1 MRSDLGEPD
10 DPQSIFMKGSNM
22 STELLKALDKLDDKM
37 HSFKTEQ
44 AVLADRLLQVEQKG
58 SSRYD
63 GPIDG
68 GDSLGSQ
75 VVKAFQANADTLAK
89 SKSLRLEIKA
99 AGDTITTTSGRTN
112 IGGGVGA
119 PGSSLMLGVQ
129 NGLSVRNAS
138 GTSASEYFRYTGTQ
152 GAAAVQAG
160 EGAAKAAVRPDHTM
174 ITQSALTIAGYSK
187 ISRQALSDSAELKSA
202 IDITLRRS
210 VNTSLDS
217 ILNAGNVTP
226 AWTGLLPL
234 ATAYTSVVYQLVD
247 AISEAVSTMQV
258 AGFVPDVVALNPV
271 DWLQITVARGIDG
284 HPLSGAYLGTLP
296 EAMRGLRVVLSP
308 GVTVGKALVMDSGQI
323 ELLVSDDFAVEFG
336 YVNDDFTKNLVT
348 ILGEMRV
355 IPIFRSVGA
364 ARLITPMA

>member
-1 MRSDLGEPD
+1 
-10 DPQSIFMKGSNM
+10 M
-22 STELLKALDKLDDKM
+22 STELLKALDKVDAKM
-37 HSFKTEQ
+37 NDYKIEQ
-44 AVLADRLLQVEQKG
+44 ATLADRMLQLEQKG
-58 SSRYD
+58 SNRFD
-63 GPIDG
+63 GPTQRG
-68 GDSLGSQ
+68 ESLGSQ

-119 PGSSLMLGVQ
+119 PGSAILLGVQ
-129 NGLSVRNAS
+129 NGLMQRNAS
-138 GTSASEYFRYTGTQ
+138 GTSVSEYFRWTGTD

-160 EGAAKAAVRPDHTM
+160 EGAAKAPLRPNHTM

-226 AWTGLLPL
+226 AWDGLLTL
-234 ATAYTSVVYQLVD
+234 ATAYTSLVYTALVD
-247 AISEAVSTMQV
+247 ATSEGVSTMQI
-258 AGFVPDVVALNPV
+258 AGFVPDVVALNPA
-271 DWLQITVARGIDG
+271 DWLAITVAKGSDG
-284 HPLSGAYLGTLP
+284 HPLSGAYLGVLP
-296 EAMRGLRVVLSP
+296 EAMRGLKVVLSP

-323 ELLVSDDFAVEFG
+323 ELLMCDDFSVEFG
-336 YVNDDFTKNLVT
+336 TINDQFVRNEIS
-348 ILGEMRV
+348 ILSECRV
-355 IPIFRSVGA
+355 IPIFRSIGG
-364 ARLITPMA
+364 ARLITPKACLIWGSVLS

>member
-1 MRSDLGEPD
+1 
-10 DPQSIFMKGSNM
+10 M
-22 STELLKALDKLDDKM
+22 STELLKALDKVDAKLQDYKI
-37 HSFKTEQ
+37 EQ
-44 AVLADRLLQVEQKG
+44 ATLADRMLQLEQKG
-58 SSRYD
+58 MARYD
-63 GPIDG
+63 GPSG
-68 GDSLGSQ
+68 GGESLGSQ

-99 AGDTITTTSGRTN
+99 AGDTITTTSGRTLV
-112 IGGGVGA
+112 GGGVGA
-119 PGSSLMLGVQ
+119 PGSSVFLGVQ
-129 NGLSVRNAS
+129 NGLTVRNAS

-217 ILNAGNVTP
+217 ILNAGNATP
-226 AWTGLLPL
+226 AWTGLLAL
-234 ATAYTSVVYQLVD
+234 ATAYTSTVYSPLVD
-247 AISEAVSTMQV
+247 AISEAVAVMQT
-258 AGFVPDVVALNPV
+258 AGFVPDTVGLSPA
-271 DWLQITVARGIDG
+271 DWLAITIARGSDG

>member
-1 MRSDLGEPD
+1 MT
-10 DPQSIFMKGSNM
+10 
-22 STELLKALDKLDDKM
+22 TETLLKALDKIDDKM
-37 HSFKTEQ
+37 QGFKLEQ
-44 AVLADRLLQVEQKG
+44 TILSDRLLQVEQKG
-58 SSRYD
+58 GTRYD
-63 GPIDG
+63 GPSG
-68 GDSLGSQ
+68 GGESLGSR
-75 VVKAFQANADTLAK
+75 VVKAFQANAETLAK

-99 AGDTITTTSGRTN
+99 AGDPLTTTSGRTLV
-112 IGGGVGA
+112 GAGVGA
-119 PGSSLMLGVQ
+119 PGSSVFLGVQ
-129 NGLSVRNAS
+129 NGLTVRNAS

-226 AWTGLLPL
+226 AWTGLLAL
-234 ATAYTSVVYQLVD
+234 ATAYTSLVYSPLVD
-247 AISEAVSTMQV
+247 AISEAVALMQV
-258 AGFVPDVVALNPV
+258 SGFVPDTVALNPA
-271 DWLQITVARGIDG
+271 DWLAITIARGSDG

-296 EAMRGLRVVLSP
+296 EAMRGLRVVLSH

-336 YVNDDFTKNLVT
+336 TVNDDFSRNLVT

>member
-1 MRSDLGEPD
+1 
-10 DPQSIFMKGSNM
+10 M

-58 SSRYD
+58 TSHYD
-63 GPIDG
+63 DHASGRE
-68 GDSLGSQ
+68 SLGSQ
-75 VVKAFQANADTLAK
+75 VVKAFQANSETLAK

-99 AGDTITTTSGRTN
+99 AGDTITTTSGRTLV
-112 IGGGVGA
+112 GGGVGA
-119 PGSSLMLGVQ
+119 PGSSVFLGVQ
-129 NGLSVRNAS
+129 HGLTVRNAS
-138 GTSASEYFRYTGTQ
+138 GTSASEYFRFTGTS
-152 GAAAVQAG
+152 GSAAVQAG

-217 ILNAGNVTP
+217 TLNAGNVTP
-226 AWTGLLPL
+226 AWDGLLTL
-234 ATAYTSVVYQLVD
+234 ATAYTSLVYTALVD
-247 AISEAVSTMQV
+247 ATSEGVSTMQT
-258 AGFVPDVVALNPV
+258 AGFIPDTVALNPA
-271 DWLQITVARGIDG
+271 DWLAITVAKGSDG
-284 HPLSGAYLGTLP
+284 HPLSGAYLGVLP

-308 GVTVGKALVMDSGQI
+308 GVTAGKSMLIDSGQI
-323 ELLVSDDFAVEFG
+323 ELLVADDFAVEFG

-364 ARLITPMA
+364 ARLITPKA